1 MPWLINKL
9 LFVSC
14 CMALAL
20 VGCGVEKE
28 KTTKT
33 EATAT
38 NDAEKVSGV
47 TDGEQATDEKF
58 NIKD

>member
-1 MPWLINKL
+1 
-9 LFVSC
+9 
-14 CMALAL
+14 MALAL